1 MTGPATAERPGRD
14 PLSVSRV
21 PPGGEVAADADPGFR
36 DTDYQGGGRRRDA
49 LRSGIDRLAGAI
61 RISDALESD
70 AAQRAWRFILIGLV
84 FALGAYAWA
93 SGVLPAIWDLR
104 EDVIYLTFGEW
115 GETLDFMLGDTGAS
129 LQHIPLVIVSGAL
142 AILVGV
148 PLGVLLA
155 RPFMRR
161 YAEALMQVLNVGTT
175 IPTLAIL
182 ALSMSVLGIG
192 SLPAVFGLFTATLLP
207 IVRNTYAGLQ
217 AVPAHLIESATG
229 MGMTPGQILRR
240 VELPNAL
247 FVIFAGI
254 RTALAINVGT
264 VPLAFLIGGGGL
276 GELIFQ
282 GIALND
288 FPMMLAGAIPTAV
301 LAILVDFLLAQAQM
315 WLVPRGVNPLR

>member
-1 MTGPATAERPGRD
+1 MAREPSSRPAP
-14 PLSVSRV
+14 RV
-21 PPGGEVAADADPGFR
+21 APGGAVAADADPGFH
-36 DTDYQGGGRRRDA
+36 DTDYQGGGRRRDR

-61 RISDALESD
+61 RLSDALDSGTTKRLVSF
-70 AAQRAWRFILIGLV
+70 ATFFLV
-84 FALGAYAWA
+84 FALGAWAWA
-93 SGVLPAIWDLR
+93 SGVLPAMWELR
-104 EDVIYLTFGEW
+104 EDVLYLMFGEW
-115 GETLDFMLGDTGAS
+115 EETLDFLTGDTRAT
-129 LQHIPLVIVSGAL
+129 LQHIPLTIVSGAL
-142 AILVGV
+142 AIAVGV
-148 PLGVLLA
+148 PLGVLLS
-155 RPFMRR
+155 RPFMTK

-207 IVRNTYAGLQ
+207 IVRNAYAGVR

-229 MGMTPGQILRR
+229 MGMTPRQIMMR
-240 VELPNAL
+240 VEIPNAL

-288 FPMMLAGAIPTAV
+288 FPMMLAGAIPVAL
-301 LAILVDFLLAQAQM
+301 LAIAVDFLLAQAQL
-315 WLVPRGVNPLR
+315 WLVPKGVNPLR